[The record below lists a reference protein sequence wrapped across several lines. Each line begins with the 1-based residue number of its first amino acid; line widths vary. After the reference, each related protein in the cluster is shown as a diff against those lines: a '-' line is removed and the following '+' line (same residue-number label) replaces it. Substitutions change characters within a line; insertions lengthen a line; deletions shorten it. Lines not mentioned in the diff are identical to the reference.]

1 MAKKERTFRVAVA
14 FLPSMSTHREM
25 ADGVSR
31 FASEHGNWLLHTI
44 VTRPDNSTDLSSLDP
59 SEFDGAIGDF
69 ALPPFNRIVANGVSI
84 PLVVVDPDL
93 LDYGTPDHL
102 QSCGR
107 LVCDNASVAN
117 AAADALLARQAAAYA
132 YVGLRHSCY
141 WSRVRERV
149 FSSRVRAAGAKCA
162 VYRAAEGISFEEDVA
177 ALGRFLKK
185 LPKPAAAFVACDVR
199 AQELLSACRLAKL
212 TVPNDLAVLS
222 VDDDE
227 SICLCTTP
235 TLSSIRQNAEHGGYL
250 AAAALDKALRE
261 SRHLSRKP
269 IRYGF
274 ASIAERAST
283 ATSLHFDALT
293 ERTLRLISD
302 LIQMPGGKI
311 RVADL
316 VQPLGASRRTLEYHF
331 KQATGR
337 TLHDE
342 IIAMRLRRVK
352 QLLTD
357 THATLQDI
365 AEQTGFSSA
374 SHLTETFRRA
384 YGDSPGV
391 FRLKASRIILPS
403 ARIQS
408 TRMTSN

>member
-199 AQELLSACRLAKL
+199 ARDLLSACRLTKL
-212 TVPNDLAVLS
+212 TVPDDLAILS
-222 VDDDE
+222 VDDDA
-227 SICLCTTP
+227 SICLHTTP
-235 TLSSIRQNAEHGGYL
+235 TLSSIRQNAERGGYL
-250 AAAALDKALRE
+250 AAAALD
-261 SRHLSRKP
+261 
-269 IRYGF
+269 
-274 ASIAERAST
+274 RAMRQ
-283 ATSLHFDALT
+283 APPPQDN
-293 ERTLRLISD
+293 TLRL
-302 LIQMPGGKI
+302 L
-311 RVADL
+311 L
-316 VQPLGASRRTLEYHF
+316 SRRAHVHGFLRLPRRTDRPHP
-331 KQATGR
+331 AT
-337 TLHDE
+337 H
-342 IIAMRLRRVK
+342 RRADRRDGVPG
-352 QLLTD
+352 QRAGSRP
-357 THATLQDI
+357 HAGPLAPNARD
-365 AEQTGFSSA
+365 ALQTGDGTHPA
-374 SHLTETFRRA
+374 
-384 YGDSPGV
+384 
-391 FRLKASRIILPS
+391 
-403 ARIQS
+403 
-408 TRMTSN
+408 

>member
-212 TVPNDLAVLS
+212 TVPNDLAVR
-222 VDDDE
+222 
-227 SICLCTTP
+227 P
-235 TLSSIRQNAEHGGYL
+235 
-250 AAAALDKALRE
+250 
-261 SRHLSRKP
+261 
-269 IRYGF
+269 
-274 ASIAERAST
+274 
-283 ATSLHFDALT
+283 
-293 ERTLRLISD
+293 
-302 LIQMPGGKI
+302 
-311 RVADL
+311 
-316 VQPLGASRRTLEYHF
+316 
-331 KQATGR
+331 
-337 TLHDE
+337 
-342 IIAMRLRRVK
+342 
-352 QLLTD
+352 
-357 THATLQDI
+357 
-365 AEQTGFSSA
+365 
-374 SHLTETFRRA
+374 FR
-384 YGDSPGV
+384 
-391 FRLKASRIILPS
+391 
-403 ARIQS
+403 
-408 TRMTSN
+408 

>member
-69 ALPPFNRIVANGVSI
+69 ALPPFNRIVASGVSI

-93 LDYGTPDHL
+93 LAYGTPDHL

-199 AQELLSACRLAKL
+199 ARDLLSACRLTKL
-212 TVPNDLAVLS
+212 TVPDDLAILS
-222 VDDDE
+222 VDDDA
-227 SICLCTTP
+227 SICLHTTP
-235 TLSSIRQNAEHGGYL
+235 TLSSIRQNAERGGYL
-250 AAAALDKALRE
+250 AAAALDRAMRQAPPPPKT
-261 SRHLSRKP
+261 

-274 ASIAERAST
+274 SCLVERMST
-283 ATSLHFDALT
+283 ASCARHDALT
-293 ERTLRLISD
+293 DRTRQLIAARIDATAGRVSVPDLVRTLGL
-302 LIQMPGGKI
+302 
-311 RVADL
+311 
-316 VQPLGASRRTLEYHF
+316 SRRTLETRF

-337 TLHDE
+337 TLHEE
-342 IIAMRLRRVK
+342 IVALRLARVK
-352 QLLTD
+352 SLLTGSC
-357 THATLQDI
+357 ATLQDI
-365 AEQTGFSSA
+365 AEQTGFCSA

-384 YGDSPGV
+384 YDISPGA
-391 FRLKASRIILPS
+391 FRLKASRVPPS
-403 ARIQS
+403 S
-408 TRMTSN
+408 